1 MAKEER
7 KIVLE
12 RTYTVPLR
20 KEWLKTPKWKRTKKA
35 VKALKIFIAKH
46 MKVPERD
53 IDEVKIDSWVN
64 KALWLRGIKKPPH
77 KITVKAIKD
86 SEGNVKVE
94 FVSLPP
100 KFKVQEEFL
109 KKKIEK
115 IKKREAE
122 TAKEEEKKLEEEKK
136 AKEEKIEEKKPE
148 EIKEIKETKT
158 EEEKREEKEKKERE
172 KILHKELPKSEPTF
186 FKSQVADGKKE
197 KKEMRRMAMEK

>member
-1 MAKEER
+1 MVKEKET

-20 KEWLKTPKWKRTKKA
+20 KEWLKAPRWKRTKKA
-35 VKALKIFIAKH
+35 VKALKEFIAKH

-53 IDEVKIDSWVN
+53 VNKVKIDSWVN

-94 FVSLPP
+94 FVGLPP

-115 IKKREAE
+115 TRKR
-122 TAKEEEKKLEEEKK
+122 EEEKAKEREKKKAEEEAKKK
-136 AKEEKIEEKKPE
+136 AEEAKKKEEVEEA
-148 EIKEIKETKT
+148 KT
-158 EEEKREEKEKKERE
+158 EEEKLEEKEKKEKE
-172 KILHKELPKSEPTF
+172 KILHKEITKEKPKAIMP
-186 FKSQVADGKKE
+186 SQHKE
-197 KKEMRRMAMEK
+197 KKEMRRMALEK